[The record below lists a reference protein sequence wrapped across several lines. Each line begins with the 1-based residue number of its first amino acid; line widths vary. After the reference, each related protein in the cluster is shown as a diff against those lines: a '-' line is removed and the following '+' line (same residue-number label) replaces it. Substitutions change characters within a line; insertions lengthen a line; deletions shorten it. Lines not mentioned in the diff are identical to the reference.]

1 MHVPYSLALPT
12 AVLVFLLSGCTP
24 LSERIAQRSL
34 NSGASTE
41 IHRQQSVSL
50 ARYERQ
56 LSTRVDPS
64 TFTILQQYGELIHA
78 CADRYGFDW
87 RLILAVM
94 KTESAFQTSAESE
107 KGAYGLM
114 QIMPLTGAEIE
125 RTLDLLDIRD
135 PSNNI
140 HGGVYYLRQLYNLFL
155 SVPSADRL
163 QFALAAYNA
172 GVGRIYD
179 AQELTLF
186 FRGNPSRWSSIRHAL
201 ELLGSD
207 QCELHEIVW
216 ADGRPR
222 SGFFDNPD
230 ETLAYVDKV
239 LGTYADYKRTLE

>member
-1 MHVPYSLALPT
+1 MQLSPSLALPT

-34 NSGASTE
+34 NGVPTTE
-41 IHRQQSVSL
+41 INRQQSVSL

-64 TFTILQQYGELIHA
+64 TFGILQQYGNLIHA

-94 KTESAFQTSAESE
+94 KTESSFQPSAESD

-114 QIMPLTGAEIE
+114 QIMPLTGAELE
-125 RTLDLLDIRD
+125 RTLNLLDIRD

-140 HGGVYYLRQLYNLFL
+140 LGGVYYLRQLYNLFV
-155 SVPSADRL
+155 SVPTADRL
-163 QFALAAYNA
+163 RFALAAYNA
-172 GVGRIYD
+172 GVGRVYD

-201 ELLGSD
+201 ELLRSD
-207 QCELHEIVW
+207 QCELHQIVW

-222 SGFFDNPD
+222 SGCFENPD
-230 ETLAYVDKV
+230 ETLAYVDRV
-239 LGTYADYKRTLE
+239 LNTYADYKRILE

>member
-1 MHVPYSLALPT
+1 MHLSHSLALPT

-24 LSERIAQRSL
+24 LSERIAQHSL
-34 NSGASTE
+34 NREAS
-41 IHRQQSVSL
+41 IDIVRQQSVSL

-56 LSTRVDPS
+56 LSTRVDPP
-64 TFTILQQYGELIHA
+64 TFAILQQYGNLIHA

-94 KTESAFQTSAESE
+94 KTESSFQSSAESE

-114 QIMPLTGAEIE
+114 QIMPVTGAELE
-125 RTLDLLDIRD
+125 RTLNLLDIRD

-155 SVPSADRL
+155 SVPAADRL
-163 QFALAAYNA
+163 RFALAAYNA
-172 GVGRIYD
+172 GIGRIYD
-179 AQELTLF
+179 AQELALF
-186 FRGNPSRWSSIRHAL
+186 FRGDPSRWSSIRNAL
-201 ELLGSD
+201 KLLGSD
-207 QCELHEIVW
+207 QCELHQIIW

-222 SGFFDNPD
+222 SGCFDNPD

-239 LGTYADYKRTLE
+239 LNTYAEYKQTLE